1 MTLNLQRLQ
10 TFIQVVDL
18 GGVTAAAR
26 ALGVAQSSVSAAVS
40 QLESDVAARLI
51 EREARRFQITDAGR
65 ALVDEGRTLLVSAEE
80 ALDRVARARDA
91 PIGGL
96 LRAGATT
103 TAAEHVLPEALAGFL
118 GRYPDVDVDVTV
130 ARTEQIVGHVIDGAL
145 PFALIAGVSEDA
157 RLVCETIAMEE
168 QAVIISADH
177 LLAGQKVDPAILRGS
192 RLLLRERGSSTR
204 EHQLRLAEQWQI
216 PAVQRSTLTG
226 VSAILAAVSHGLGI
240 TCLSRSVAEVH
251 LRAGV
256 VAEIEFPTAVPAR
269 AISLIRRPHRT
280 PHLVEELFL
289 AHLKKGRSA

>member
-40 QLESDVAARLI
+40 QLETDVAARLI

-65 ALVDEGRTLLVSAEE
+65 ALVDHGRTLIVSAEE

-91 PIGGL
+91 PVGGL

-103 TAAEHVLPEALAGFL
+103 TAAEHVLPDALAGFL
-118 GRYPDVDVDVTV
+118 ERYPDVDVDVTV
-130 ARTEQIVGHVIDGAL
+130 ARTEQIVGQVIDGAL
-145 PFALIAGVSEDA
+145 PFALIAGVSDDA
-157 RLVCETIAMEE
+157 RLVCEPIAMEQ
-168 QAVIISADH
+168 QAVIISPDH
-177 LLAGQKVDPAILRGS
+177 LLAGQKVDPAMLRGT
-192 RLLLRERGSSTR
+192 RLLLRERGSGTR

-216 PAVQRSTLTG
+216 PAVQHSTLTG
-226 VSAILAAVSHGLGI
+226 ASAILAAVSHGLGI
-240 TCLSRSVAEVH
+240 TCLSRSVVEVH
-251 LRAGV
+251 LRAGA
-256 VAEIEFPTAVPAR
+256 VAEIEFPTPVPAR